1 MKKRDFSPLRTMS
14 SIGSRLL
21 KLCLLWIFSL
31 SSLVIQAQDAQRISV
46 DLRGETL
53 EAALWYLQNKTKFVF
68 MYAAKDIA
76 NVSDINVAVKNK
88 TVIEIVEKCL
98 EGTDLTFEVKGNAI
112 VIKKLERP
120 LVTVSGWVRDSDGEA
135 LVGATVMIRGS
146 KKGAIV
152 GFDGRYTLK
161 VPDQPGLVLTYSFI
175 GMEKK

>member
-1 MKKRDFSPLRTMS
+1 MVSAEQDKV
-14 SIGSRLL
+14 RLYV
-21 KLCLLWIFSL
+21 CSEGHSQCFRH
-31 SSLVIQAQDAQRISV
+31 QRS
-46 DLRGETL
+46 G
-53 EAALWYLQNKTKFVF
+53 Q
-68 MYAAKDIA
+68 
-76 NVSDINVAVKNK
+76 NK

-152 GFDGRYTLK
+152 G
-161 VPDQPGLVLTYSFI
+161 LTVVI
-175 GMEKK
+175 H

>member
-1 MKKRDFSPLRTMS
+1 
-14 SIGSRLL
+14 
-21 KLCLLWIFSL
+21 
-31 SSLVIQAQDAQRISV
+31 
-46 DLRGETL
+46 
-53 EAALWYLQNKTKFVF
+53 

-135 LVGATVMIRGS
+135 LIKQHPHLLLLFRLLS
-146 KKGAIV
+146 HPCK
-152 GFDGRYTLK
+152 
-161 VPDQPGLVLTYSFI
+161 
-175 GMEKK
+175 